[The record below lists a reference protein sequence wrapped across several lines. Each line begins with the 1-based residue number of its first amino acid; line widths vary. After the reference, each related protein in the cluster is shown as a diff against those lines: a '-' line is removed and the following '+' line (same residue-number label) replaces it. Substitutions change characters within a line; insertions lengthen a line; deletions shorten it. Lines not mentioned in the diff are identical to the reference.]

1 MRSVVAYCR
10 SACEEPGTP
19 SSAYSQAEAIQ
30 RYAEQRGLTLSA
42 AYADAGVSGV
52 TLKRPELQR
61 LIADCRAGKIG
72 TIVTKDVDRLSRDM
86 CQQVA
91 LLHIFVAAGVRVE
104 FSAREGYSDT
114 YLTKTLSAIAE
125 LEEAT
130 LRLVSI

>member
-1 MRSVVAYCR
+1 MLLRRRRAESELCR
-10 SACEEPGTP
+10 S
-19 SSAYSQAEAIQ
+19 
-30 RYAEQRGLTLSA
+30 RYDRGVKKKLTIS
-42 AYADAGVSGV
+42 
-52 TLKRPELQR
+52 KRPELQR

-72 TIVTKDVDRLSRDM
+72 TIVAKGVDRLSRDM

>member
-1 MRSVVAYCR
+1 MSFFGKA
-10 SACEEPGTP
+10 P
-19 SSAYSQAEAIQ
+19 SLV
-30 RYAEQRGLTLSA
+30 RRCGQRGLSLSA